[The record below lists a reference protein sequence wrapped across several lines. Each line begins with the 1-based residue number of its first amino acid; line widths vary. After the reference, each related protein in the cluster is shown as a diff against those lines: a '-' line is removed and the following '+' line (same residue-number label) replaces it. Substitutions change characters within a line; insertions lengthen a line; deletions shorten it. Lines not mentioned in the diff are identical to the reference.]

1 MPLDDAQVERAL
13 AIAAH
18 PDDLDFG
25 AAGTIAAWVKS
36 GIAVSYCI
44 VTDGDAGGFDPAVD
58 RTDIPGIRQRE
69 QRAAAAAVG
78 VADVSFLGHR
88 DGQVVADLAL
98 RRDLARQIRRVR
110 PQRVLAP
117 SPERNFERVFA
128 SHPDH
133 LATGEAA
140 LCAVYPDA
148 RNPFAYPEL
157 LADEGLEAWVVP
169 EVWLQG
175 APDGR
180 TTTYVDA
187 TDVFDA
193 KLAALRAHVSQTEH
207 MDDLE
212 GLLRSWM
219 GGVAFAGRLA
229 PGRLAE
235 GFQVLDTGE

>member
-1 MPLDDAQVERAL
+1 MPTDDARVERAL
-13 AIAAH
+13 AVAAH

-25 AAGTIAAWVKS
+25 AAGTIATWVRS
-36 GIAVSYCI
+36 GITVYYCI
-44 VTDGDAGGFDPAVD
+44 VTDGDAGGFDPAVA
-58 RTDIPGIRQRE
+58 RADIPGIRRRE
-69 QRAAAAAVG
+69 QRDAAAAVG
-78 VADVSFLGHR
+78 VTDVSFLGHR

-98 RRDLARQIRRVR
+98 RRDIARQIRRVR
-110 PQRVLAP
+110 PHRVLAP
-117 SPERNFERVFA
+117 SPERNFARVFA

-133 LATGEAA
+133 LATGEGV
-140 LCAVYPDA
+140 LSAVYPDA
-148 RNPFAYPEL
+148 RNAFAYPEL
-157 LADEGLEAWVVP
+157 LRDEALEPWVVP

-175 APDGR
+175 GPDER

-187 TDVFDA
+187 TDAFDA
-193 KLAALRAHVSQTEH
+193 KLAALGAHVSQTGR

-219 GGVAFAGRLA
+219 SGVAWTGRLA